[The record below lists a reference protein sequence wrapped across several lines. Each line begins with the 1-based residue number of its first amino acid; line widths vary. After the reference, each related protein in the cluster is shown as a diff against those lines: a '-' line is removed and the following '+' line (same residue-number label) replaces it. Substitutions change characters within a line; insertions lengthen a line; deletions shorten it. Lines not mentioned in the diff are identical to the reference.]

1 LVYSGPKPVYDAG
14 DTTLKAGTPG
24 AVGVGGKQVSTT
36 KAPDGSVGQAELEFE
51 VL

>member
-14 DTTLKAGTPG
+14 DTTLEAGTPG
-24 AVGVGGKQVSTT
+24 AGGVGGKQVSTT
-36 KAPDGSVGQAELEFE
+36 KAPDGSVGQTELEFE